1 MWPTTSVTCT
11 LYTAGWAD
19 TKPGEAILSDR
30 NKFHLA
36 TQYSH
41 QSLPAP
47 HRYWIVG
54 YLPTNF

>member
-11 LYTAGWAD
+11 LYTAD

-54 YLPTNF
+54 YLLTNF